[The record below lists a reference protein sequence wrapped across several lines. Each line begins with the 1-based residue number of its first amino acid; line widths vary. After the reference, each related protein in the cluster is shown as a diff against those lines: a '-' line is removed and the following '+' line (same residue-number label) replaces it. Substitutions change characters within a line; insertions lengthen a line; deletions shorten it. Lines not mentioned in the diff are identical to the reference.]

1 MPALRARAVTADA
14 AGVVILGIDPG
25 SRITGYGVISMA
37 RHKASHLASGCIE
50 VGTLDFADRLCA
62 IFEALTEVITVHQ
75 PREAAVEKVFMSRNA
90 DSALKLGQARGAA
103 LVAIARQGI
112 LLHEYSPNQVKQA
125 IVGRGHAE
133 KGQVQH
139 MVRMLLGLSD
149 APRVDAA
156 DALALAMCHAHT
168 RAGQLAVRAASVRA
182 R

>member
-1 MPALRARAVTADA
+1 MTAGTDA
-14 AGVVILGIDPG
+14 VVILGIDPG
-25 SRITGYGVISMA
+25 SRVTGYGVISMA
-37 RHKASHLASGCIE
+37 RHKTTHLASGCVE

-62 IFEALTEVITVHQ
+62 IFEALTEIILQHE

-103 LVAIARQGI
+103 LVAIARQGL

-139 MVRMLLGLSD
+139 MVRMLLGLSE

-156 DALALAMCHAHT
+156 DALAIAMCHAHT
-168 RAGQLAVRAASVRA
+168 RTGQLAVRAASGRA